1 MKSVSWVLYGVVAYA
16 TFLVAILYAIG
27 FAGNLAVPKSIDSGP
42 AGSVPEALVVDLL
55 LLGLFAVQH
64 SVMARPWFKRAWTR
78 FVPTAIERSTYVL
91 FASVV
96 LLLLYWQWR
105 PIPAPVWSVTNPAG
119 AAVLWGVFWLGWIV
133 LVIATFL
140 ISHFELF
147 GLRQA
152 FARLLGLG
160 DSSKE
165 FRTPLLYRHV
175 RHPIYFGFLLSFW
188 AAPTM
193 TVGHLV
199 FSLAT
204 TGYILIGLRLEE
216 RDLIEQFGDRYRR
229 YRAEVSALIPFIGKG
244 GNAENADSAG
254 SRALE
259 PRL

>member
-1 MKSVSWVLYGVVAYA
+1 MKSISWVLYGMVAYA
-16 TFLVAILYAIG
+16 TFLLAILYAIG
-27 FAGNLAVPKSIDSGP
+27 FVGNLGVPRSIDVGP
-42 AGSVPEALVVDLL
+42 AVSVAEALVVDTL

-78 FVPTAIERSTYVL
+78 VVPQAIERSTYVL

-105 PIPAPVWSVTNPAG
+105 PIPAPVWSVTNPSG
-119 AAVLWGVFWLGWIV
+119 AAVLWGVFWLGWGL
-133 LVIATFL
+133 LVVATFL
-140 ISHFELF
+140 INHFDLF

-160 DSSKE
+160 EPSRE

-175 RHPIYFGFLLSFW
+175 RHPIYLGFLLSFW
-188 AAPTM
+188 SAPTM

-204 TGYILIGLRLEE
+204 TGYILIGMRLEE
-216 RDLIEQFGDRYRR
+216 HDLIEVFGDRYRR
-229 YRAEVSALIPFIGKG
+229 YRAEVGALIPFIRKGRSPRNGK
-244 GNAENADSAG
+244 ADESLARSVG
-254 SRALE
+254 R
-259 PRL
+259 